1 MTAHLAHI
9 VRHPIK
15 SVGYEEIGGA
25 LLEEGRVLPFDR
37 LWAISHEAAKFT
49 GPLTEWAKK
58 MNFMR
63 GVAAPALMAVRL
75 QTHEDGSLELT
86 HPDLWHLRINPERSE
101 DQFKLLEWL
110 KPLWP
115 ENRPAPRAVE
125 AVPGVALTDMPEPY
139 VSILSL
145 ASLAG
150 LGAAAGAE
158 LSKHRFRGN
167 LWVDGWAPWAERDL
181 IGKRIR
187 VGEALLEV
195 AMPITR
201 CRATC
206 ANPETGTEDVE
217 TLDVLTRLNGDTLFG
232 LYATVIAGGKIEQGD
247 RVEIL

>member
-37 LWAISHEAAKFT
+37 LWAISHEAAKFE
-49 GPLTEWAKK
+49 GPLTEWARK
-58 MNFMR
+58 MNFVR
-63 GVAAPALMAVRL
+63 GVAAPALMAV
-75 QTHEDGSLELT
+75 QAKTHEDGSVELT
-86 HPDLWHLRINPERSE
+86 HPDLWHLRFNPERAE
-101 DQFKLLEWL
+101 DQVKLIQWL

-125 AVPGVALTDMPEPY
+125 RVPGVALTDMAEPY
-139 VSILSL
+139 ISLLSL
-145 ASLAG
+145 SSLAA
-150 LGAAAGAE
+150 LGAAAGVA
-158 LSKHRFRGN
+158 LQKHRFRGN
-167 LWVDGWAPWAERDL
+167 LWVEGWAPWAERNL
-181 IGKRIR
+181 VGKRLK
-187 VGEALLEV
+187 VGAAVLEV

-206 ANPETGTEDVE
+206 ANPESGAEDVE
-217 TLDVLTRLNGDTLFG
+217 TLDWLTRLNGDTLFG
-232 LYATVIAGGKIEQGD
+232 LYATVIDGGEIAQGD